1 MIEFRKTGEIR
12 ATPLQNPVLLRITV
26 DGDTAATLG
35 EIAHEYD
42 TSVAEIVRVSVA
54 RMIADIVAQGAEKN
68 N

>member
-35 EIAHEYD
+35 EIAHDYD

-54 RMIADIVAQGAEKN
+54 RMIKEIIMQGAEKK
-68 N
+68 